1 MYHSGAPPSTP
12 MGLKGQ
18 RGRRGDET
26 VTPLPE
32 IKFVP
37 WKFLSTLEVKLIIVS
52 SMEVFAGFLWYFF

>member
-1 MYHSGAPPSTP
+1 

-18 RGRRGDET
+18 GGRRGDET

-37 WKFLSTLEVKLIIVS
+37 WEFLSTLEVKLIIVS